1 MEKRSL
7 SMPLSS
13 AGTLGRGK
21 DSPAGYI
28 VSERIRKMIQEDEPD
43 RYPNGVA
50 FIAAD
55 YPDFEA
61 ILKRCL
67 KDRSPL
73 AIIFPDGG
81 EVIATPARN
90 ALVRTLRRGLVRLD
104 RRGNGVVP
112 PDLVSVPLPAD
123 YVVEVREPVASQ

>member
-7 SMPLSS
+7 SLASPS
-13 AGTLGRGK
+13 GGELGRGK

-43 RYPNGVA
+43 RYPNGVS

-67 KDRSPL
+67 RDGSPI
-73 AIIFPDGG
+73 AVVFPDGG
-81 EVIATPARN
+81 EIVATPAGN
-90 ALVRTLRRGLVRLD
+90 ALVRALRRALARLD
-104 RRGNGVVP
+104 RRSNGVVP
-112 PDLVSVPLPAD
+112 PGLASIQLPAD
-123 YVVEVREPVASQ
+123 YVVEVRERVSSQ